1 MARINHVALKVTD
14 LEAATKFYENVF
26 GFRQV
31 HTGRS
36 RGHISRHLTEGY
48 VDLALMV
55 YDSEEDEEAKLVGLG
70 PAIHHFGIE
79 VDDHMGFAEKVVS
92 NGGTILSKPAKSRS
106 NAARPTARSP
116 KSCREGATRR
126 CGSVTRRMV

>member
-1 MARINHVALKVTD
+1 V
-14 LEAATKFYENVF
+14 Y

-31 HTGRS
+31 GTGRS
-36 RGHISRHLTEGY
+36 RGHISRHLTDGY

-79 VDDHMGFAEKVVS
+79 VDDHQGFAEKVVA
-92 NGGTILSKPAKSRS
+92 NGGKILSKPGEVPIKYRAPDGTV
-106 NAARPTARSP
+106 AEIVP
-116 KSCREGATRR
+116 KGRYEKMREKRG
-126 CGSVTRRMV
+126 

>member
-31 HTGRS
+31 TTGRS
-36 RGHISRHLTEGY
+36 RGHISRHLTDGY
-48 VDLALMV
+48 IDLALMV
-55 YDSEEDEEAKLVGLG
+55 YDSELDEEAKLVGEG

-79 VDDHMGFAEKVVS
+79 VDDHQGFAEKVVA
-92 NGGTILSKPAKSRS
+92 NGGKILSKPGEVPIKY
-106 NAARPTARSP
+106 RSP
-116 KSCREGATRR
+116 DGTVAEIVPKGRYENMRDKQP
-126 CGSVTRRMV
+126 